1 MVPAVTF
8 YDVVL
13 SVHVMAVVA
22 AFGLWFAYPLLVPR
36 GDAAAHRAHDLADG
50 GARGDYATLA
60 GQVRGVA
67 LIAAV
72 LVVVAIFFM
81 VANT

>member
-50 GARGDYATLA
+50 VRAATTRPWP
-60 GQVRGVA
+60 VRF
-67 LIAAV
+67 AASR
-72 LVVVAIFFM
+72 
-81 VANT
+81 